1 MEFELTSENFESE
14 VLQNDEP
21 VLVDFFAVWCGSCM
35 MLMPIIEDIADADV
49 GVAVGRVNIDDDPEL
64 TEKYGVMSV
73 PTLMLFKNGEPIGR
87 LTGYHSEDEIMK
99 FIRSCGVEGE

>member
-1 MEFELTSENFESE
+1 MKFELTSENFESE

-21 VLVDFFAVWCGSCM
+21 VLVDFFAVWCGPCM

-87 LTGYHSEDEIMK
+87 LTGYHSEDEIMN